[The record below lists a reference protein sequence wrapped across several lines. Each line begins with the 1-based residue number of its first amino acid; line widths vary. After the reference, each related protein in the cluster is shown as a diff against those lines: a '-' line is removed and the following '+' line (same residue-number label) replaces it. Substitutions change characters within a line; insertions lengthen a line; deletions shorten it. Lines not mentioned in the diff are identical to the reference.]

1 MPFHMTRAEFLK
13 TSLGAAGAFAMAG
26 VLPGRAALAALP
38 LAVKSIPKSKTQT
51 QEKLPV
57 IGMGTSR
64 TFNAPGDAAAMAEK
78 GEVLKTLV
86 EGGNADAKAALDTAA
101 NYGDAEEICGE
112 LLEKHKLRNR
122 TFIAT
127 KFGETGLENGKRSIE
142 NSFKRLRTNMIDL
155 MYIHNMVDVPTQL
168 PNIEEYKAAGKF
180 RYIGISDTS
189 RNQDELATH
198 MATGRLDFVEF
209 SYSVDFRDAEKKL
222 LPTAMDKGVA
232 VFVALPFGRGRALK
246 AVQNKE
252 VPAWARA
259 ELNCQTFAQLLL
271 KFIVSHP
278 GVTTAIPATSN
289 VKHMLENLDA
299 GRGPMPDARQ
309 REKIAEIWANA

>member
-1 MPFHMTRAEFLK
+1 MALHMTRAAFLK
-13 TSLGAAGAFAMAG
+13 GTAGALALTAAGG
-26 VLPGRAALAALP
+26 LPALAAGTP
-38 LAVKSIPKSKTQT
+38 LVSKAIPKSKSG
-51 QEKLPV
+51 ERLPV

-64 TFNAPGDAAAMAEK
+64 TFDARGDAAAMAEK
-78 GEVLKTLV
+78 GEVLKTLI
-86 EGGNADAKAALDTAA
+86 EAGAADAKAVLDTAA
-101 NYGDAEEICGE
+101 SYGEAEDACGE
-112 LLEKHKLRNR
+112 LLEKMKLRSK

-127 KFGETGLENGKRSIE
+127 KFGQTGLENGVRSIE
-142 NSFKRLRTNMIDL
+142 ESFKRLRTDMIDL

-168 PNIEEYKAAGKF
+168 PNIEDYKSRGKF

-198 MATGRLDFVEF
+198 MATGKLDFVEF
-209 SYSVDFRDAEKKL
+209 SYSVDFREPEKKL

-259 ELNCQTFAQLLL
+259 ELGCDTFAQLLL
-271 KFIVSHP
+271 KFIVSHSA
-278 GVTTAIPATSN
+278 VTVAIPATSN
-289 VKHMLENLDA
+289 VKHMIENLNA
-299 GRGPMPDARQ
+299 GRGTMPDAKQ
-309 REKIAEIWANA
+309 REKIAEIWTA